1 MSTSNANATS
11 NKTNANANAN
21 EKRKAVTTFD
31 REKAAKA
38 MAVAYTTYAEA
49 RDAAKKRLGAFL
61 AVAYRYVVAVEDPA
75 TFTEDFDRIVVDKRE
90 RAQFAE
96 ALVKL
101 AGGTT
106 RQADGSYKFTPATSL
121 IQYSPANGFTFRE
134 PGNSRAAK
142 AKRHAARKRAHEN
155 FAFFSADLAEVAKV
169 KAEKT
174 QAALT
179 DAAAAKKLATLL
191 KGLPAGSSL
200 RAGLMELLTREGFA
214 AEIPAETTK

>member
-1 MSTSNANATS
+1 MS
-11 NKTNANANAN
+11 KTNATTSAASSTS
-21 EKRKAVTTFD
+21 KGKATFD
-31 REKAAKA
+31 REKLVKE
-38 MAVAYTTYAEA
+38 MSVAYISYAEA
-49 RDAAKKRLGAFL
+49 RNAAKQRLGAFL

-75 TFTEDFDRIVVDKRE
+75 EFTDDFHRIVSDKKE
-90 RAQFAE
+90 RAAFAE

-106 RQADGSYKFTPATSL
+106 RQADGSYTYTPSTSL
-121 IQYSPANGFTFRE
+121 IQYSPSAGFTFRE
-134 PGNSRAAK
+134 PGNSRASK

-155 FAFFSADLAEVAKV
+155 FAFFSADLAEIAKV

-179 DAAAAKKLATLL
+179 DAAAAKKVAALL
-191 KGLPAGSSL
+191 KSLPAGSAL

-214 AEIPAETTK
+214 AEIPAETK